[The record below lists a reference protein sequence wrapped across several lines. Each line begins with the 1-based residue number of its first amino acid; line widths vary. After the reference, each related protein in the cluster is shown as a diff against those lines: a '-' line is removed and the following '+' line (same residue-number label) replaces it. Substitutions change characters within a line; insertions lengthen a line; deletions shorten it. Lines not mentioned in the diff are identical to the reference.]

1 MSPLSFCCTV
11 SVILQLGL
19 LHRYRGTLETNC
31 LAVPSGVAKRGRM
44 GPTVLDGN
52 QEGDGKN
59 RSDKGASRNSRLM
72 GRQNCSPPPALST
85 HASPLAVWYHIS
97 PEDATYVQHTTAFS
111 TYLDRRSVMWSQQF
125 NAFAIMV
132 KPMNV
137 KEFDNFFRWS
147 LDHLPILVQIP
158 PKTVNSVFPS
168 KMLNF
173 AISSVFHPKR
183 FCWVPNN
190 IWSWISCK
198 LSEKQVL
205 FLFRHTSKVAKAESN
220 GHMTDDVRGPYD
232 VILNTSCFSL
242 SKNIKISEFAIR
254 SRISPGG
261 NKISSIGKR
270 RWKLQ
275 SLSYVRT
282 KFCEV
287 WSTNGKK

>member
-1 MSPLSFCCTV
+1 
-11 SVILQLGL
+11 
-19 LHRYRGTLETNC
+19 
-31 LAVPSGVAKRGRM
+31 
-44 GPTVLDGN
+44 
-52 QEGDGKN
+52 
-59 RSDKGASRNSRLM
+59 
-72 GRQNCSPPPALST
+72 
-85 HASPLAVWYHIS
+85 
-97 PEDATYVQHTTAFS
+97 
-111 TYLDRRSVMWSQQF
+111 MWSQQF

-220 GHMTDDVRGPYD
+220 GHMTDDIRGSVWRHTEYVMLQSFQKHQNFGIRD
-232 VILNTSCFSL
+232 SIANISGREQDIVDRKTALETAITLLRAYQILWSVVHKRQKIGHSFRPTQSTFLDAHISGAKGRCPL
-242 SKNIKISEFAIR
+242 KISQLVEGDQR
-254 SRISPGG
+254 
-261 NKISSIGKR
+261 
-270 RWKLQ
+270 
-275 SLSYVRT
+275 
-282 KFCEV
+282 
-287 WSTNGKK
+287 